1 VLIDSEESEAPQR
14 GIYCVFLFREDMT
27 GVYITLN
34 QGVTK
39 LRQEVGSLEARRQL
53 QELARQIRQ
62 IIPDLKQ
69 RGFALDDQIDLRS
82 EGLGAQYE
90 PSTIAYKLYE
100 AGHVPEDPEIAQD
113 VEVLLEAYAKALQRR
128 LPRVDSPPSHE
139 SPNEFDRPS
148 ALQELLQAIESA
160 GFVYE
165 PWQIASYVTA
175 LRTKPFVIVAGVTG
189 TGKSKLPTVVARFT
203 GGRSDVIPV
212 RPDWTDSADVLG
224 YVDLQGVFRPGR
236 LLQVVKTAT
245 VEQSHHWTF
254 VIDELNL
261 ARVEQYFAEV
271 LSCIE
276 DRHPAPTGGFT
287 TRPLLTLQLKQEDQA
302 WSELALPPNLAI
314 VGTVNMDETTHG
326 FSRKVLD
333 RAFTL
338 ELSDI
343 DLTRWIAATSTP
355 AVTSWPVAA
364 WYPRAISLAGLPP
377 LTPLETDAIEKVIAL
392 LTTVNGFLQQAQLH
406 VGYRTRDE
414 IALYV
419 LHATDVESAF
429 VTRAGDK
436 VDPIDLTLHMKILP
450 RLVGGSAAVRRAVL
464 QLLGWAGPGKP
475 LAAEEEARAV
485 LDEWIDL
492 GRPGDLPGSQF
503 PRTAARLCIMWKRL
517 LAEGYTSYW
526 L

>member
-1 VLIDSEESEAPQR
+1 LIDSEESEAPQR

-364 WYPRAISLAGLPP
+364 C
-377 LTPLETDAIEKVIAL
+377 
-392 LTTVNGFLQQAQLH
+392 
-406 VGYRTRDE
+406 
-414 IALYV
+414 
-419 LHATDVESAF
+419 
-429 VTRAGDK
+429 TRARFHW
-436 VDPIDLTLHMKILP
+436 P
-450 RLVGGSAAVRRAVL
+450 A
-464 QLLGWAGPGKP
+464 
-475 LAAEEEARAV
+475 
-485 LDEWIDL
+485 
-492 GRPGDLPGSQF
+492 F
-503 PRTAARLCIMWKRL
+503 PH
-517 LAEGYTSYW
+517 
-526 L
+526 